1 MSLLRV
7 ARVASSR
14 RVGVRHYQG
23 GRGGGS
29 FTPSPF
35 SSSPTFSAERP
46 PWNPG
51 FVIVPQQ
58 KAFVVERL
66 GRFSTTLTAGFYL
79 LVPFLDRVAYVHSLK
94 ETALSIPSQ
103 AAITRDNV
111 TISIDGVLYVRINDP
126 HAASYGVSDPIWA
139 LTQLAQTTMRSEL
152 GKYSLDR
159 TFSERESLNSA
170 IVTAIN
176 DAARS
181 WGIEC
186 LRYEIRDINP
196 PASLTQAM
204 SLQAEAERRKRADI
218 LESEGRRCVG
228 GRRAA
233 AAPPPPPPPRALRR
247 PFISAHAGPP
257 PPPFPPYTHNSPP
270 PPAAKPPSTPPRA
283 SGAARCSP
291 RRATRRPPSRAR
303 TPPPRRW
310 R

>member
-1 MSLLRV
+1 MLRV
-7 ARVASSR
+7 SRVLPRSGGL
-14 RVGVRHYQG
+14 GVRRFQG
-23 GRGGGS
+23 GRGGGFS
-29 FTPSPF
+29 PAPF
-35 SSSPTFSAERP
+35 SHHHAPTFSSAERL
-46 PWNPG
+46 PWNLG

-66 GRFSTTLTAGFYL
+66 GRFSTTLTAGFYFL
-79 LVPFLDRVAYVHSLK
+79 IPFFDRVAYVHSLK

-218 LESEGRRCVG
+218 LESEGRRFVFLYPPSPPC
-228 GRRAA
+228 
-233 AAPPPPPPPRALRR
+233 APSSNPPTLLPARTKRALL
-247 PFISAHAGPP
+247 PQ
-257 PPPFPPYTHNSPP
+257 
-270 PPAAKPPSTPPRA
+270 
-283 SGAARCSP
+283 
-291 RRATRRPPSRAR
+291 
-303 TPPPRRW
+303 
-310 R
+310 